1 MFNFIAGNTLF
12 KTIFTIMIT
21 WQEVI
26 LRLFIA
32 AILGGAVGMDRQR
45 YEWAA
50 GLRTHMLVCLGSA
63 LIMIVSAYGF
73 TEVQGQEHVS
83 LDPSRVAAQVI
94 SGIGFLGAGT
104 ILFLKHEVVKG
115 LTTAA
120 GLWTVA
126 GIGLAI
132 GGGLYF
138 AAIAAT
144 VLVLIILI
152 VIKPYKKR
160 LIVEKR
166 QTEIHLKLNKQ
177 VVSLTELEN
186 MLDTNQIMYNHLKL
200 NNTKEENV
208 YAVEIR
214 FNRSVPG
221 KMIIGFVESLHDLN
235 GVKEVEFKPS
245 MF

>member
-1 MFNFIAGNTLF
+1 M
-12 KTIFTIMIT
+12 MIT
-21 WQEVI
+21 WQEII
-26 LRLFIA
+26 LRLFLA
-32 AILGGAVGMDRQR
+32 AVLGGAVGIDRQR

-73 TEVQGQEHVS
+73 TGVQMEGHIS
-83 LDPSRVAAQVI
+83 LDPSRVAAQVV

-138 AAIAAT
+138 AAGAAT
-144 VLVLIILI
+144 VLVFIILV
-152 VIKPYKKR
+152 VIKPYKKK
-160 LIVEKR
+160 LIVERR
-166 QTEIHLKLNKQ
+166 QTEIQLKLNREKI
-177 VVSLTELEN
+177 SLSQLET
-186 MLDTNQIMYNHLKL
+186 MLNANNIAYNHLKFF
-200 NNTKEENV
+200 NAKEDNI

-214 FNRSVPG
+214 INRSMSNKAVLS
-221 KMIIGFVESLHDLN
+221 FVESLNNTN
-235 GVKEVEFKPS
+235 GIKEVEFRPAGI
-245 MF
+245 

>member
-1 MFNFIAGNTLF
+1 
-12 KTIFTIMIT
+12 MIT
-21 WQEVI
+21 WEEII
-26 LRLFIA
+26 LRLFLA
-32 AILGGAVGMDRQR
+32 ATLGGAVGMDRQR

-73 TEVQGQEHVS
+73 EDVLKQAHVS
-83 LDPSRVAAQVI
+83 FDPSRLAAQVV

-138 AAIAAT
+138 AAAAAT
-144 VLVLIILI
+144 ILVLIILI
-152 VIKPYKKR
+152 LIKPYKKK
-160 LIVEKR
+160 LIVERR
-166 QTEIHLKLNKQ
+166 QTEIQLKINKNQ
-177 VVSLTELEN
+177 VSLSQLED
-186 MLDTNQIMYNHLKL
+186 MLATNDINYNHLKFT
-200 NNTKEENV
+200 NTKEDAV

-214 FNRSVPG
+214 LNKSIPN
-221 KMIIGFVESLHDLN
+221 KTILGFIESLNNSN
-235 GVKEVEFKPS
+235 GVKEVEFKPAVA
-245 MF
+245 

>member
-1 MFNFIAGNTLF
+1 
-12 KTIFTIMIT
+12 MIT
-21 WQEVI
+21 WQQII
-26 LRLFIA
+26 LRLLIA
-32 AILGGAVGMDRQR
+32 AVLGGAVGIDRQR

-73 TEVQGQEHVS
+73 TEVQQADHIS
-83 LDPSRVAAQVI
+83 LDPSRIAAQVV

-126 GIGLAI
+126 GIGLAV
-132 GGGLYF
+132 GGGLYL
-138 AAIAAT
+138 AAVITT

-152 VIKPYKKR
+152 AIKPYKKR
-160 LIVEKR
+160 FIVERR
-166 QTEIHLKLNKQ
+166 QTEIQLKLDRQ
-177 VVSLTELEN
+177 QVSLTSLEN
-186 MLDTNQIMYNHLKL
+186 MLDTKKIMYNHIKL
-200 NNTKEENV
+200 NNTKEDNI

-214 FNRSVPG
+214 FNKSVSNN
-221 KMIIGFVESLHDLN
+221 MILDFVESLNNLN
-235 GVKEVEFKPS
+235 GIKEVEFKPAGI
-245 MF
+245 

>member
-1 MFNFIAGNTLF
+1 MIA
-12 KTIFTIMIT
+12 

-73 TEVQGQEHVS
+73 AEIQQAEHVS
-83 LDPSRVAAQVI
+83 FDPSRVAAQVV

-120 GLWTVA
+120 GLWTVG

-138 AAIAAT
+138 AAVAAT

-152 VIKPYKKR
+152 LIKPYKKR
-160 LIVEKR
+160 LIAERR

-177 VVSLTELEN
+177 EVSLTQLES
-186 MLDTNQIMYNHLKL
+186 MLTGKKIMYNHLKL
-200 NNTKEENV
+200 NNIKEDHV

-214 FNRSVPG
+214 FNRSVSAND
-221 KMIIGFVESLHDLN
+221 ILGFVESLNNLN
-235 GVKEVEFKPS
+235 GVNEVEFKPS
-245 MF
+245 AI

>member
-1 MFNFIAGNTLF
+1 
-12 KTIFTIMIT
+12 MIT

-26 LRLFIA
+26 LRLFLA
-32 AILGGAVGMDRQR
+32 AIFGGAVGIDRQR
-45 YEWAA
+45 HEWTA

-73 TEVQGQEHVS
+73 RDVLPEDHVA

-126 GIGLAI
+126 GIGLAT

-138 AAIAAT
+138 AASATT

-152 VIKPYKKR
+152 VLKPYKKI
-160 LIVEKR
+160 LTVER
-166 QTEIHLKLNKQ
+166 WLSEIHLKINRQQVQLTKLVQMLNSK
-177 VVSLTELEN
+177 N
-186 MLDTNQIMYNHLKL
+186 IAYNHIRM
-200 NNTKEENV
+200 NTTDHDQICS
-208 YAVEIR
+208 VEIR
-214 FNRSVPG
+214 FDESANHKDIIELVETMNNVPG
-221 KMIIGFVESLHDLN
+221 ISEVDYKP
-235 GVKEVEFKPS
+235 GVA
-245 MF
+245 

>member
-1 MFNFIAGNTLF
+1 
-12 KTIFTIMIT
+12 MIT
-21 WQEVI
+21 WEEVT
-26 LRLFIA
+26 LRLFLA
-32 AILGGAVGMDRQR
+32 AVLGGAVGMDRQR

-73 TEVQGQEHVS
+73 SDILTVNHVS
-83 LDPSRVAAQVI
+83 LDPSRVAAQVV

-138 AAIAAT
+138 AAAAAT
-144 VLVLIILI
+144 ILVLIILI
-152 VIKPYKKR
+152 LIKPYKKK
-160 LIVEKR
+160 LIVERR
-166 QTEIHLKLNKQ
+166 QTEIQLRMNKNQ
-177 VVSLTELEN
+177 VSLSQLEN
-186 MLDTNQIMYNHLKL
+186 MLSTSDISYNHLKF
-200 NNTKEENV
+200 NNTKEDNI

-214 FNRSVPG
+214 LNKTVSN
-221 KMIIGFVESLHDLN
+221 KIILQFIETLNKTN
-235 GVKEVEFKPS
+235 GVNEVEFRPAVV
-245 MF
+245 

>member
-1 MFNFIAGNTLF
+1 
-12 KTIFTIMIT
+12 MIT

-26 LRLFIA
+26 LRLFLA
-32 AILGGAVGMDRQR
+32 AVFGGAVGIDRQR

-73 TEVQGQEHVS
+73 ADVQMQEHVS
-83 LDPSRVAAQVI
+83 LDPSRVAAQVV

-138 AAIAAT
+138 AAAVAT
-144 VLVLIILI
+144 ALVLIILV

-160 LIVEKR
+160 LIVERR

-177 VVSLTELEN
+177 QVSLTQLEN
-186 MLDTNQIMYNHLKL
+186 MLDSKKIIYNHLKL
-200 NNTKEENV
+200 NNVKEENM

-214 FNRSVPG
+214 FNKSTSNNV
-221 KMIIGFVESLHDLN
+221 ILDFIESLNKLGGIN
-235 GVKEVEFKPS
+235 EVEFKPS
-245 MF
+245 PVH

>member
-1 MFNFIAGNTLF
+1 
-12 KTIFTIMIT
+12 
-21 WQEVI
+21 
-26 LRLFIA
+26 
-32 AILGGAVGMDRQR
+32 MDRQR

-73 TEVQGQEHVS
+73 AEIQQAEHVS
-83 LDPSRVAAQVI
+83 FDPSRVAAQVV

-120 GLWTVA
+120 GLWTVG

-138 AAIAAT
+138 AAVAAT

-152 VIKPYKKR
+152 LIKPYKKR
-160 LIVEKR
+160 LIAERR
-166 QTEIHLKLNKQ
+166 QTEIHLKLN
-177 VVSLTELEN
+177 N
-186 MLDTNQIMYNHLKL
+186 I
-200 NNTKEENV
+200 KEDNV

-214 FNRSVPG
+214 FNRSVSAND
-221 KMIIGFVESLHDLN
+221 ILGFVESLNNLN
-235 GVKEVEFKPS
+235 GVNEVEFKPS
-245 MF
+245 AI

>member
-1 MFNFIAGNTLF
+1 
-12 KTIFTIMIT
+12 MIT

-26 LRLFIA
+26 VRLFLA
-32 AILGGAVGMDRQR
+32 AIMGGAVGIDRQR

-73 TEVQGQEHVS
+73 ADIQAAEHVS
-83 LDPSRVAAQVI
+83 FDPSRVAAQVI

-138 AAIAAT
+138 AAAAT
-144 VLVLIILI
+144 TILVLIILV

-160 LIVEKR
+160 LIVERR
-166 QTEIHLKLNKQ
+166 QTEIQLKFNKDQ
-177 VVSLTELEN
+177 VSLSKLEN
-186 MLDTNQIMYNHLKL
+186 ILNDNKIIYNHLKFTSSKEDNTYALEIRLNKSVSNKTVLDFVQSL
-200 NNTKEENV
+200 NN
-208 YAVEIR
+208 I
-214 FNRSVPG
+214 
-221 KMIIGFVESLHDLN
+221 N
-235 GVKEVEFKPS
+235 GINEVEFKPAGIN
-245 MF
+245 

>member
-1 MFNFIAGNTLF
+1 
-12 KTIFTIMIT
+12 MIT
-21 WQEVI
+21 WQEII

-32 AILGGAVGMDRQR
+32 AVLGGTVGMDRQR

-73 TEVQGQEHVS
+73 VEIQQAEHVS
-83 LDPSRVAAQVI
+83 FDPSRVAAQVV

-138 AAIAAT
+138 AAVAAT

-152 VIKPYKKR
+152 LIKPYKKR
-160 LIVEKR
+160 LIVER
-166 QTEIHLKLNKQ
+166 TQTEVLLKLNRQK
-177 VVSLTELEN
+177 VSLMQIEN
-186 MLDTNQIMYNHLKL
+186 ILDSKKIMYNHLKM
-200 NNTKEENV
+200 NNTKEENM

-214 FNRSVPG
+214 FNRTVPKNTILDLVG
-221 KMIIGFVESLHDLN
+221 SLDSLD
-235 GVKEVEFKPS
+235 GVKEIEFKPAG
-245 MF
+245 M

>member
-1 MFNFIAGNTLF
+1 M
-12 KTIFTIMIT
+12 MIT
-21 WQEVI
+21 WQEII
-26 LRLFIA
+26 LRLFLA
-32 AILGGAVGMDRQR
+32 AVLGGAVGIDRQR

-73 TEVQGQEHVS
+73 TGVQMEGHIS
-83 LDPSRVAAQVI
+83 LDPSRVAAQVV

-138 AAIAAT
+138 AAGAAT
-144 VLVLIILI
+144 ILVLIILV
-152 VIKPYKKR
+152 VIKPYKKK
-160 LIVEKR
+160 LIVERR
-166 QTEIHLKLNKQ
+166 QTEIQLKLNREKI
-177 VVSLTELEN
+177 SLSQLET
-186 MLDTNQIMYNHLKL
+186 MLNANSIAYNHLKFF
-200 NNTKEENV
+200 NAKEDNI

-214 FNRSVPG
+214 INRSMSNKAVLS
-221 KMIIGFVESLHDLN
+221 FVESLNNTN
-235 GVKEVEFKPS
+235 GIKEVEFRPAGI
-245 MF
+245 

>member
-1 MFNFIAGNTLF
+1 M
-12 KTIFTIMIT
+12 MIT
-21 WQEVI
+21 WQEII
-26 LRLFIA
+26 LRLFLA
-32 AILGGAVGMDRQR
+32 AVLGGAVGIDRQR

-73 TEVQGQEHVS
+73 TGVQMEGHIS
-83 LDPSRVAAQVI
+83 LDPSRVAAQVV

-138 AAIAAT
+138 AAGAAT
-144 VLVLIILI
+144 VLVLIILV
-152 VIKPYKKR
+152 VIKPYKKK
-160 LIVEKR
+160 LIVERR
-166 QTEIHLKLNKQ
+166 QTEIQLKLNREKI
-177 VVSLTELEN
+177 SLSQLET
-186 MLDTNQIMYNHLKL
+186 MLNANSIAYNHLKFF
-200 NNTKEENV
+200 NAKEDNI

-214 FNRSVPG
+214 INRSMSNKAVLS
-221 KMIIGFVESLHDLN
+221 FVESLN
-235 GVKEVEFKPS
+235 NTSGIREVEFRPAGI
-245 MF
+245 

>member
-1 MFNFIAGNTLF
+1 
-12 KTIFTIMIT
+12 MIT
-21 WQEVI
+21 WQEII
-26 LRLFIA
+26 LRLFLA
-32 AILGGAVGMDRQR
+32 AVLGGAVGIDRQR

-73 TEVQGQEHVS
+73 TGVQMEGHIS
-83 LDPSRVAAQVI
+83 LDPSRVAAQVV

-138 AAIAAT
+138 AAGAAT
-144 VLVLIILI
+144 VLVLIILV
-152 VIKPYKKR
+152 VIKPYKKK
-160 LIVEKR
+160 LIVERR
-166 QTEIHLKLNKQ
+166 QTEIQLKLNREKI
-177 VVSLTELEN
+177 SLSQLET
-186 MLDTNQIMYNHLKL
+186 MLNANNIAYNHLKFF
-200 NNTKEENV
+200 NAKEDNI

-214 FNRSVPG
+214 INRSMSNKAVLS
-221 KMIIGFVESLHDLN
+221 FVESLNNTN
-235 GVKEVEFKPS
+235 GIKEVEFRPAGI
-245 MF
+245 

>member
-1 MFNFIAGNTLF
+1 
-12 KTIFTIMIT
+12 MIT

-32 AILGGAVGMDRQR
+32 AILGGFVGIERQR

-73 TEVQGQEHVS
+73 AEIQMAEHVS

-126 GIGLAI
+126 GVGLAV

-138 AAIAAT
+138 AATATT
-144 VLVLIILI
+144 VLVLIIL
-152 VIKPYKKR
+152 VVVKPYKKR
-160 LIVEKR
+160 LIAERRHSEIQLTLNR
-166 QTEIHLKLNKQ
+166 QLVTLTQLESMLDSKKVMYSHLKLN
-177 VVSLTELEN
+177 T
-186 MLDTNQIMYNHLKL
+186 
-200 NNTKEENV
+200 TKEENI
-208 YAVEIR
+208 YIVEIR
-214 FNRSVPG
+214 FNRSVANS
-221 KMIIGFVESLHDLN
+221 MILDFVETLN
-235 GVKEVEFKPS
+235 KSNGIKEVELRPS
-245 MF
+245 HM

>member
-1 MFNFIAGNTLF
+1 
-12 KTIFTIMIT
+12 MIT
-21 WQEVI
+21 WEEVI
-26 LRLFIA
+26 LRLFLA
-32 AILGGAVGMDRQR
+32 AVFGGAVGIDRQR

-73 TEVQGQEHVS
+73 ADIITVNHVS
-83 LDPSRVAAQVI
+83 LDPSRVAAQVV

-138 AAIAAT
+138 AAAAAT
-144 VLVLIILI
+144 ILVLIILI
-152 VIKPYKKR
+152 LIKPYKKK
-160 LIVEKR
+160 LIVERR
-166 QTEIHLKLNKQ
+166 QTEIHLKLNKNQ
-177 VVSLTELEN
+177 VSLSQLEN
-186 MLDTNQIMYNHLKL
+186 MLSTNDITYNHLKF
-200 NNTKEENV
+200 NNTKEDNI
-208 YAVEIR
+208 YIVEIR
-214 FNRSVPG
+214 LNKTISN
-221 KMIIGFVESLHDLN
+221 KIILDFVESLNHTN
-235 GVKEVEFKPS
+235 GIKEAEFKPAGI
-245 MF
+245 

>member
-1 MFNFIAGNTLF
+1 
-12 KTIFTIMIT
+12 MIT
-21 WQEVI
+21 WQEII
-26 LRLFIA
+26 LRLFLA
-32 AILGGAVGMDRQR
+32 AVLGGAVGIDRQR

-63 LIMIVSAYGF
+63 LITIVSAYGF
-73 TEVQGQEHVS
+73 TGVQMEGHIS
-83 LDPSRVAAQVI
+83 LDPSRVAAQVV

-138 AAIAAT
+138 AAGAAT
-144 VLVLIILI
+144 VLVLIILV
-152 VIKPYKKR
+152 VIKPYKKK
-160 LIVEKR
+160 LIVERR
-166 QTEIHLKLNKQ
+166 QTEIQLKLNREKI
-177 VVSLTELEN
+177 SLSQLET
-186 MLDTNQIMYNHLKL
+186 MLNANNIAYNHLKFF
-200 NNTKEENV
+200 NAKEDNI

-214 FNRSVPG
+214 INRSMSNKAVLS
-221 KMIIGFVESLHDLN
+221 FVESLNNTN
-235 GVKEVEFKPS
+235 GIKEVEFRPAGI
-245 MF
+245 